1 MYLKMFGLQ
10 EKPFHITPNP
20 RFIFLSKK
28 HKEAFAHL
36 LYGVKQRV
44 GFLSLIGEVG
54 TGKTTVLRTLLRQLE
69 QASYHVALIFN
80 PCLTALELL
89 QSIHREFGI
98 PFLDGESNFA
108 KLHDSLNRFLL
119 EERQLG
125 KTVVLVIDEAQ
136 NLDPAVLE
144 QLRLLSNLETET
156 DKLIQLIIV
165 GQPELNEVLGHHELR
180 QLKQRLVVRYHLTN
194 MDTEDTA
201 AYVNHRLKV
210 AGYEGGTLFNL
221 KAMRQIYR
229 ITNGLP
235 RLINIL
241 CDRALL
247 VAYSSDLNLIDHRCI
262 AQAQAELAGERIL
275 SSRRWPLVAILGL
288 ISVLIFLWI
297 YLQPELFQS
306 VLNQTKVAASPTD
319 PAVVQV
325 KTAVTPFFPADVID
339 PDFLRQLKSEIEA
352 LDEVESAEIA
362 SSAVLKKWGK
372 EALRDFNPEVYQPL
386 SAALNKLG
394 MSTIHFQNNPEK
406 LLDFDTPA
414 ILSIILPT
422 LSGNRYL
429 ALLKVKDGQV
439 LTEPALTSG
448 GWFPAS
454 YLGSIWFGKAVLPW
468 TNFEKLPYIG
478 TPGQEGAEIVR
489 IQQLLSLAGYP
500 DLDVTGTYDAETILA
515 VSDLQGRTGLSPDGR
530 IGAQTLLQ
538 IYRSVGL
545 EVPRLTM
552 EVTP

>member
-1 MYLKMFGLQ
+1 MYLKLFGFQ

-20 RFIFLSKK
+20 RFIFLSKM

-69 QASYHVALIFN
+69 QANYHVALIFN

-98 PFLDGESNFA
+98 PYRDGESNFA
-108 KLHDSLNRFLL
+108 CLHDSLNRFLL
-119 EERQLG
+119 EERQQG

-165 GQPELNEVLGHHELR
+165 GQPELDEVLGRHELR
-180 QLKQRLVVRYHLTN
+180 QLKQRLIVRYRLTN
-194 MDTEDTA
+194 MDAEDTC

-210 AGYEGGTLFNL
+210 AGYKGGALFTE

-247 VAYSSDLNLIDHRCI
+247 VAYSNEFDRIDHKVI
-262 AQAQAELAGERIL
+262 SEAQTELSGEKVL
-275 SSRRWPLVAILGL
+275 KAVRWPYAALSFIVIIL
-288 ISVLIFLWI
+288 FLLI
-297 YLQPELFQS
+297 YLQPGLLPDFFT
-306 VLNQTKVAASPTD
+306 QTKVVASPSAT
-319 PAVVQV
+319 PIVIEKNAVQSGVDNFEVDAQ
-325 KTAVTPFFPADVID
+325 
-339 PDFLRQLKSEIEA
+339 FLNQIKGKISSYG
-352 LDEVESAEIA
+352 EVESARLA
-362 SSAVLKKWGK
+362 LAAVLNRW
-372 EALRDFNPEVYQPL
+372 EQPEPRSFTSDTFRPLEAALRDT
-386 SAALNKLG
+386 G
-394 MSTIHFQNNPEK
+394 MGAIRFQNDPEK
-406 LLDFDTPA
+406 LLKFNSPA
-414 ILSIILPT
+414 ILTIILPN
-422 LSGNRYL
+422 LSGKRYL
-429 ALLKVKDGQV
+429 ALLEMKGEQV
-439 LTEPALTSG
+439 FTEPSLTAD
-448 GWFPAS
+448 GWLPVA
-454 YLGSIWFGKAVLPW
+454 YLDEIWFGTALIPW
-468 TNFEKLPYIG
+468 SNFEQLSYI
-478 TPGQEGAEIVR
+478 TDPGEKGSGVAK
-489 IQQLLSLAGYP
+489 IQNLLSLAGHP
-500 DLDVTGTYDAETILA
+500 NLSITGIYDAETIQA
-515 VSDLQGRTGLSPDGR
+515 VSELQNRTGLSPDGR

-538 IYRSVGL
+538 IYRLVGF
-545 EVPRLTM
+545 EMPQLTM
-552 EVTP
+552 EVTQ